1 MKRYFDFDINDYK
14 DKKCNFHSHTVR
26 CQHAVGEEREYVEEA
41 IKEGFEVIGFS
52 DHSPYLFKNGYVS
65 RIRMT
70 MSQLEDYVKTIEA
83 LKKEYRDDITI
94 FLALEM
100 EYFPGIFE
108 PTIEEIRQYPMD
120 YLLLAQHFFYEG
132 ERFISTRCEWV
143 DEKHLSD
150 YVGLLETAL
159 DTGYFNLVA
168 HPDIF
173 HFCGDPALY
182 TKYMTKLINRLK
194 EEQIPIEVNVN
205 GFRCG
210 INYPDER
217 FVKLGAACGSEFLV
231 GVDAHH
237 PKEYADHASYDGCV
251 KLAEKFGGR
260 VLWK

>member
-14 DKKCNFHSHTVR
+14 DRKCNFHSHTVR

-83 LKKEYRDDITI
+83 LKKEYREDITI

-120 YLLLAQHFFYEG
+120 YLLLAQHFFYEN
-132 ERFISTRCEWV
+132 ESFISVRKNWTDEMHLKSYV
-143 DEKHLSD
+143 D
-150 YVGLLETAL
+150 LLTNARI
-159 DTGYFNLVA
+159 
-168 HPDIF
+168 PDI
-173 HFCGDPALY
+173 
-182 TKYMTKLINRLK
+182 LIWWHTR
-194 EEQIPIEVNVN
+194 I
-205 GFRCG
+205 
-210 INYPDER
+210 
-217 FVKLGAACGSEFLV
+217 S
-231 GVDAHH
+231 
-237 PKEYADHASYDGCV
+237 
-251 KLAEKFGGR
+251 
-260 VLWK
+260 